1 MELKV
6 DHIDNVEEFHG
17 AVENYV
23 REIAKALAMQYD
35 KACLE
40 AFKALSKRK
49 KKKIR
54 KWILKEIK
62 KQRKEV

>member
-1 MELKV
+1 M
-6 DHIDNVEEFHG
+6 DDTEEFQK

-23 REIAKALAMQYD
+23 REMAKALAMQYD
-35 KACLE
+35 EACLE

-49 KKKIR
+49 KKKIQ

-62 KQRKEV
+62 KGGLTK

>member
-6 DHIDNVEEFHG
+6 DHIDDIEEFHTT
-17 AVENYV
+17 VESFV
-23 REIAKALAMQYD
+23 REVAKALAMQYD

-40 AFKALSKRK
+40 AFKTLSKRK
-49 KKKIR
+49 KKKIQ

-62 KQRKEV
+62 KQKKGG